1 MFFLFLTIKIIY
13 CLYDT
18 ENRERIQEQIV
29 NLVPMKNTTKK
40 NSIVTNL
47 S

>member
-18 ENRERIQEQIV
+18 NTDNRERIQEQIV
-29 NLVPMKNTTKK
+29 NLVPIKNTETW
-40 NSIVTNL
+40 
-47 S
+47 